1 MGHITGLVHKGFAS
15 IDNLGLVPRVRTLIT
30 IVKLLLISMF
40 TVFVAHIMNLT
51 RSMMMV
57 LSIMIITR

>member
-1 MGHITGLVHKGFAS
+1 MGHITGLVHKGLAS
-15 IDNLGLVPRVRTLIT
+15 VDNLGLVPRVRTLIT

-51 RSMMMV
+51 RSMMTV
-57 LSIMIITR
+57 LNIMIITR